1 MKKFLLFLVLILCF
15 FSFIVTLNTGE
26 TYVFSV
32 SNLLNV
38 MDTMP
43 KLELTSVVDAY
54 RNFST
59 SFVENIPLIGSGLVW
74 IVNLGHALL
83 VLATMILQGLVFVVH
98 LITSVFMIS

>member
-1 MKKFLLFLVLILCF
+1 MKKVLLWLILLLFF
-15 FSFIVTLNTGE
+15 FSLIVTLNTGE

-43 KLELTSVVDAY
+43 KLELSSVADVY
-54 RNFST
+54 RNFSI

-98 LITSVFMIS
+98 LITSVFMIA